1 MRRRRK
7 IRILLILL
15 IALLLGAGSFLYMN
29 KSLRPVLVGLSA
41 ARVESV
47 AARAMNDAILEILSA
62 RDTGDGLLKIYTASE
77 GGVYLLTANAG
88 KLNTIAADCADSAQ
102 KKIMALGEQGVSV
115 PVGTLTGIPLLAGM
129 GPAITMRFTPAG
141 AVRSAFSSQFRSAGI
156 NQTLHRITLEM
167 TATVRIILPGESHT
181 VTVYAQAPIAENVI
195 VGDVPGAYTNV
206 ANEEDMMNMIPE
218 EPRD

>member
-15 IALLLGAGSFLYMN
+15 IALLLGAGSLVYMD
-29 KSLRPVLVGLSA
+29 KSLRPGLVGLSA

-62 RDTGDGLLKIYTASE
+62 RDTGDGLLKVYTASE

-102 KKIMALGEQGVSV
+102 KKIMLWGSRE
-115 PVGTLTGIPLLAGM
+115 
-129 GPAITMRFTPAG
+129 
-141 AVRSAFSSQFRSAGI
+141 SAC
-156 NQTLHRITLEM
+156 L
-167 TATVRIILPGESHT
+167 
-181 VTVYAQAPIAENVI
+181 
-195 VGDVPGAYTNV
+195 
-206 ANEEDMMNMIPE
+206 
-218 EPRD
+218 